1 MSGVKQSPFCL
12 MGFGQTTYSFPKLV
26 LKVIFGVSNAT
37 LRVGVDG
44 VLTDLLFSLLHVR
57 PRLFL

>member
-1 MSGVKQSPFCL
+1 
-12 MGFGQTTYSFPKLV
+12 MGFGQTTYSFPKLGS
-26 LKVIFGVSNAT
+26 KSCEVIFGVSNAT